1 MIKIYTYSHN
11 RPDFIEP
18 QYNSLKKHIQDDF
31 EFIVFNNERAGSN
44 PFSGYSPDRVQE
56 IFDVC
61 ERIGVECIRVDLDPQ
76 YQYINGYKQF
86 EGDSFTGDGSQVCG
100 YAFTW
105 GWQHHISKN
114 DCVSLI
120 IDSDMFFIKDIS
132 ITEMIQGYNLS
143 FIPSYRYSRKYSDG
157 DSGEIAL
164 RYPWNGIV
172 IADVPNLPNPSELKW
187 DLGIFNGQ
195 PCDVGGGG
203 PSVGEDS
210 IIRTNGTTINETLTV
225 GPSANG
231 GVEFTN
237 GFSAGPIQVSNGNT
251 VTVENGAQWFILGGE
266 DNDVGE
272 GQIMQM
278 RYSQTP
284 ATRYLIQ
291 AQNLSPIPN
300 LEVTIQ
306 PSHTNSKIL
315 LMAMINSNARHVT
328 SFGFLRNNGTLTSGL
343 SGNTNVGS
351 GSVATTYHNR
361 DTGGDMFNTMIQYM
375 DMPNTTNPCTYSV
388 GVSASWGGGTRDLYI
403 NDRDSNDM
411 RSISSLAAYEIR
423 G

>member
-1 MIKIYTYSHN
+1 MSTKIIGNQIDATT
-11 RPDFIEP
+11 
-18 QYNSLKKHIQDDF
+18 
-31 EFIVFNNERAGSN
+31 RAIM
-44 PFSGYSPDRVQE
+44 E
-56 IFDVC
+56 A
-61 ERIGVECIRVDLDPQ
+61 L
-76 YQYINGYKQF
+76 
-86 EGDSFTGDGSQVCG
+86 QV
-100 YAFTW
+100 
-105 GWQHHISKN
+105 
-114 DCVSLI
+114 
-120 IDSDMFFIKDIS
+120 
-132 ITEMIQGYNLS
+132 TEQI
-143 FIPSYRYSRKYSDG
+143 
-157 DSGEIAL
+157 
-164 RYPWNGIV
+164 
-172 IADVPNLPNPSELKW
+172 NLPALNQAAVDALGTPAYGTLVYNTTEDMAQIYKADAAQGVPGW
-187 DLGIFNGQ
+187 D
-195 PCDVGGGG
+195 DVGGGG

-237 GFSAGPIQVSNGNT
+237 GFSAGPIQIANGNT

-284 ATRYLIQ
+284 PDRYLIQ
-291 AQNLSPIPN
+291 SQNLSPIPN

-306 PSHTNSKIL
+306 PSHTDSKIL

-328 SFGFLRNNGTLTSGL
+328 SFGFLRNNSVLTTGL
-343 SGNTNVGS
+343 NGNTNTGS

-361 DTGGDMFNTMIQYM
+361 DTGGDMFNCFIQYM

-411 RSISSLAAYEIR
+411 RSISSLSAYEIR